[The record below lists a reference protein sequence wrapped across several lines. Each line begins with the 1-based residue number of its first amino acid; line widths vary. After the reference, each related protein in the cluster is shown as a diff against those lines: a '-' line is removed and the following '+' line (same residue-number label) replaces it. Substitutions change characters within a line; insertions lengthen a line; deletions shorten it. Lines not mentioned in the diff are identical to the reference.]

1 MPRLHTVPR
10 MSARVT
16 QMQRCSPTDRIEVM
30 SDLGEKCGV
39 FGVYGK
45 GLDAARL
52 TFFGLYA
59 LQHRGQESSGIATTD
74 GENIF
79 CHKKMGLVAQVF
91 AEKDIQK
98 LKGHIAVG
106 HNRYSTS
113 KSSHVKHAQPVYI
126 EDVGLTLVHNGN
138 IPSTD
143 ALEHFLASKNVAYK
157 TLSDS
162 EMIAESVAVGMRDG
176 LQLEDAIQK
185 IFPLITG
192 AFSILMMD
200 RHNLVAIRDNYG
212 IRPLSIAKLNGGFVF
227 SSETCALHPIGAE
240 EVRDVQPGEMIVVN
254 ESGMRSIQIAVGI
267 QKLDIF
273 EFVYF
278 ARPDSVLLGK
288 SVYSVR
294 KNCGVE
300 LAKEYP
306 IDVDVIIPVPETA
319 IPVAIGYSQAAG
331 VPLETGLI
339 KNRYIHR
346 TFIQPEQHIREQG
359 VKIKLTPLPEV
370 IAGKKVAIVDDSIV
384 RGTTSRQIVQ
394 MVFEAGAKEV
404 HFLVSSPPVRFPDF
418 YGIDTPTQDQLIGA
432 QKTPEEICE
441 FLGATSLHFLSFDGL
456 IRATG
461 LPVDNFC
468 TSCFT
473 GEYPIDIKERAKEIR
488 ALPTAKLF

>member
-1 MPRLHTVPR
+1 
-10 MSARVT
+10 
-16 QMQRCSPTDRIEVM
+16 M

-45 GLDAARL
+45 GMEAARL

-59 LQHRGQESSGIATTD
+59 LQHRGQESSGIATSN
-74 GENIF
+74 GETIL
-79 CHKKMGLVAQVF
+79 CHKKMGLVAQAF
-91 AEKDIQK
+91 AEKDIQR
-98 LKGHIAVG
+98 LVGHIAVG

-113 KSSHVKHAQPVYI
+113 KSSQLKHSQPTHI

-138 IPSTD
+138 IPSTTL
-143 ALEHFLASKNVAYK
+143 LENFLASKNVAYK

-162 EMIAESVAVGMRDG
+162 EMIAETIAVYMREG
-176 LQLEDAIQK
+176 STLEDAVPK
-185 IFPLITG
+185 AFPLLTG
-192 AFSILMMD
+192 AFSILLMD
-200 RHNLVAIRDNYG
+200 KHNLVAIRDNYG
-212 IRPLSIAKLNGGFVF
+212 IRPLSIGTLNGGFVF
-227 SSETCALHPIGAE
+227 SSETCAFHPIGAE
-240 EVRDVQPGEMIVVN
+240 ELRDVRPGEMIIVN
-254 ESGMRSIQIAVGI
+254 ESGMRSVQIAMGI

-294 KNCGVE
+294 KNFGIE
-300 LAKEYP
+300 LAKESP
-306 IDVDVIIPVPETA
+306 LDADVIIPVPETA
-319 IPVAIGYSQAAG
+319 MPVAIGYSQATG
-331 VPLETGLI
+331 IPLETGLI

-370 IAGKKVAIVDDSIV
+370 IRGKKVVVIDDSIV

-394 MVFEAGAKEV
+394 MLFEAGAKEV
-404 HFLVSSPPVRFPDF
+404 NFLVSSPPVRFPDF
-418 YGIDTPTQDQLIGA
+418 YGIDTPTQKELIGA
-432 QKTPEEICE
+432 QKTPEEIRE
-441 FLGATSLHFLSFDGL
+441 YLGATRLHFLSYDGL

-461 LPVDNFC
+461 LHPDMFC

-473 GEYPIDIKERAKEIR
+473 GEYPIDIKERTSEIHS
-488 ALPTAKLF
+488 LPTAKLF

>member
-1 MPRLHTVPR
+1 
-10 MSARVT
+10 
-16 QMQRCSPTDRIEVM
+16 M

-39 FGVYGK
+39 FGVHGK
-45 GLDAARL
+45 GMDVARL

-74 GENIF
+74 GEKIY

-91 AEKDIQK
+91 TEKDIQK
-98 LKGHIAVG
+98 LPGHIAVG

-113 KSSHVKHAQPVYI
+113 KSSHIKHAQPAVI

-138 IPSTD
+138 LPSTTL
-143 ALEHFLASKNVAYK
+143 LEGFLASKEVAYK

-162 EMIAESVAVGMRDG
+162 EMIAEAVAVYMREG
-176 LQLEDAIQK
+176 LQLEDAVQK
-185 IFPLITG
+185 VFPLMTG

-200 RHNLVAIRDNYG
+200 KHNLVAIRDSFG
-212 IRPLSIAKLNGGFVF
+212 VRPLSIGKLNGGWVF
-227 SSETCALHPIGAE
+227 ASETCAFHPIGAE
-240 EVRDVQPGEMIVVN
+240 HVRDVEPGEMIVVN
-254 ESGMRSIQIAVGI
+254 DAGMRSIKVAWGQ

-278 ARPDSVLLGK
+278 ARPDSHLLGK
-288 SVYSVR
+288 SIYEVR
-294 KNCGVE
+294 RNFGVE
-300 LAKEYP
+300 LAKEFP
-306 IDVDVIIPVPETA
+306 IEADIVMPVPETA
-319 IPVAIGYSQAAG
+319 QPVALGFARQSGI
-331 VPLETGLI
+331 PFENGLI

-370 IAGKKVAIVDDSIV
+370 IRGKRVIVIDDSIV
-384 RGTTSRQIVQ
+384 RGTTSKQIVQ
-394 MVFEAGAKEV
+394 MIFEAGAREV

-418 YGIDTPTQDQLIGA
+418 YGIDTPDQKDLIAAG
-432 QKTPEEICE
+432 KTPEEIQA
-441 FLGATSLHFLSFDGL
+441 FLGATSLHYLSFEGM

-461 LPVDNFC
+461 LPGEVFC

-473 GEYPIDIKERAKEIR
+473 GEYPIDIKERANEVKQ
-488 ALPTAKLF
+488 LFTSKLFK

>member
-1 MPRLHTVPR
+1 
-10 MSARVT
+10 MSGDV
-16 QMQRCSPTDRIEVM
+16 
-30 SDLGEKCGV
+30 GEKCGV

-45 GLDAARL
+45 GMDAGRL

-91 AEKDIQK
+91 TEKDMQK
-98 LKGHIAVG
+98 LVGHIAVG

-138 IPSTD
+138 IPSTTL
-143 ALEHFLASKNVAYK
+143 LEHFLASKNTVYK
-157 TLSDS
+157 ALSDS
-162 EMIAESVAVGMRDG
+162 EMIAEAIAVHMREG
-176 LQLEDAIQK
+176 IQLEDAIPK
-185 IFPLITG
+185 VFPLLTG
-192 AFSILMMD
+192 AFSILLMD
-200 RHNLVAIRDNYG
+200 KHSLIAIRDNYG
-212 IRPLSIAKLNGGFVF
+212 VRPLSIGTLNGGFIF
-227 SSETCALHPIGAE
+227 SSETCAFHPIGAE
-240 EVRDVQPGEMIVVN
+240 HLRDVAPGEMVVVN
-254 ESGMRSIQIAVGI
+254 ESGMRSVQIAMGI

-278 ARPDSVLLGK
+278 ARPDSILLGQ
-288 SVYSVR
+288 SVYGVR

-300 LAKEYP
+300 LAKEFP

-319 IPVAIGYSQAAG
+319 VPVAIGYSQASG
-331 VPLETGLI
+331 IPLETGLI

-359 VKIKLTPLPEV
+359 VKIKLTPLREV
-370 IAGKKVAIVDDSIV
+370 IAGKKVAVVDDSIV

-394 MVFEAGAKEV
+394 MLFEAGAKEV
-404 HFLVSSPPVRFPDF
+404 NFLVSSPPVRFPDF
-418 YGIDTPTQDQLIGA
+418 YGIDTPDQKDLIGA

-441 FLGATSLHFLSFDGL
+441 FLGATRLHFLSLDGL

-461 LPVDNFC
+461 VAPELFS

-473 GEYPIDIKERAKEIR
+473 GEYPIDIKERAKEVQQ
-488 ALPTAKLF
+488 LPTAKLF

>member
-1 MPRLHTVPR
+1 MK
-10 MSARVT
+10 
-16 QMQRCSPTDRIEVM
+16 EV
-30 SDLGEKCGV
+30 SEKCGV
-39 FGVYGK
+39 FGVYGQ
-45 GLDAARL
+45 GLDAGRL

-59 LQHRGQESSGIATTD
+59 LQHRGQESSGIASSD
-74 GENIF
+74 GESIY

-98 LKGHIAVG
+98 LKGHIAIG

-113 KSSHVKHAQPVYI
+113 KSSSIKHAQPVLI

-138 IPSTD
+138 LPSTL
-143 ALEHFLASKNVAYK
+143 ALEQFLASHNAVYK

-162 EMIAESVAVGMRDG
+162 EMVAEAVAILMRQG
-176 LQLEDAIQK
+176 LKIEEAVQK

-200 RHNLVAIRDNYG
+200 KHSLIAIRDTFG
-212 IRPLSIAKLNGGFVF
+212 IRPLSMGTLNGGFVF
-227 SSETCALHPIGAE
+227 SSETCAFHPIGASFT
-240 EVRDVQPGEMIVVN
+240 RDVNPGEMVVVN
-254 ESGMRSIQIAVGI
+254 ENGLKTVQVMPGQ

-278 ARPDSVLLGK
+278 ARPDSHLLGK
-288 SVYSVR
+288 SVYEMR

-300 LAKEYP
+300 LAKEFP
-306 IDVDVIIPVPETA
+306 FEADVIIPVPETS
-319 IPVAIGYSQAAG
+319 IPNAIGLSKATG
-331 VPLETGLI
+331 IPLETGLI

-359 VKIKLTPLPEV
+359 VKIKLTALPEV
-370 IAGKKVAIVDDSIV
+370 IRGKKVIVVDDSIV

-394 MVFEAGAKEV
+394 MIFEAGAAEV
-404 HFLVSSPPVRFPDF
+404 NFLVSSPPVLYPDF
-418 YGIDTPTQDQLIGA
+418 YGIDTPKQDDLLA
-432 QKTPEEICE
+432 AKMNVEEMRQY
-441 FLGATSLHFLSFDGL
+441 LGATRLHFLSYDGL

-461 LPVDNFC
+461 LPENLFC

-473 GEYPIDIKERAKEIR
+473 GIYPLDIKERAKEIKQL
-488 ALPTAKLF
+488 AGAKLF

>member
-1 MPRLHTVPR
+1 MLK
-10 MSARVT
+10 
-16 QMQRCSPTDRIEVM
+16 CSHDTLSPM
-30 SDLGEKCGV
+30 SDLREKCGV

-59 LQHRGQESSGIATTD
+59 LQHRGQESSGIATTN

-91 AEKDIQK
+91 TEKDIQR
-98 LKGHIAVG
+98 LTGHIAVG

-113 KSSHVKHAQPVYI
+113 KSSQLKHSQPTHI

-138 IPSTD
+138 IPSTTL
-143 ALEHFLASKNVAYK
+143 LENFLDSKNVAYK

-162 EMIAESVAVGMRDG
+162 EMIAETIAVYMREG
-176 LQLEDAIQK
+176 STLEDAVPK
-185 IFPLITG
+185 AFPLITG
-192 AFSILMMD
+192 AFSLLLMD
-200 RHNLVAIRDNYG
+200 THNLVAVRDNCG
-212 IRPLSIAKLNGGFVF
+212 IRPLSMGSLNGGFIF
-227 SSETCALHPIGAE
+227 SSETCAFHPIGAE
-240 EVRDVQPGEMIVVN
+240 EIRDVKPGEMIVVN
-254 ESGMRSIQIAVGI
+254 ESGMRSFQIVPST

-288 SVYSVR
+288 SVYNVR
-294 KNCGVE
+294 KNFGIE
-300 LAKEYP
+300 LAKEFP
-306 IDVDVIIPVPETA
+306 LDADVIIPVPETA
-319 IPVAIGYSQAAG
+319 TPVAIGYSQTLG
-331 VPLETGLI
+331 IPFETGLI

-370 IAGKKVAIVDDSIV
+370 IRGKKVVIIDDSIV
-384 RGTTSRQIVQ
+384 RGTTSKEIVQ

-404 HFLVSSPPVRFPDF
+404 NFLVSSPPVRFPDF
-418 YGIDTPTQDQLIGA
+418 YGIDTPTQKELIGA
-432 QKTPEEICE
+432 QKTPEEIRE
-441 FLGATSLHFLSFDGL
+441 YFGATRLHFLSYDGL

-461 LPVDNFC
+461 LRSDMFC

-473 GEYPIDIKERAKEIR
+473 GEYPIDIKNPVS
-488 ALPTAKLF
+488 L